1 MKKLCSF
8 LMAFLI
14 AVSFSVTVFA
24 EEGAG
29 ISIESSSD
37 GENSTVNVLLS
48 GKTNPEMI
56 QFCMNYDPEKMECI
70 GASAGGVLSGNS
82 APVINVE
89 DGKIYFVWDSLNPI
103 KEDGILLQV
112 QFKSIDSSED
122 AEVSIEGGKKLIVAG
137 KDFKNVA
144 PEKVEN
150 VTVFEGTGVSSE
162 SSKSESDKTE
172 SGTQSSKPETS
183 KPESKPSAGDKVEEG
198 FNNGLTFTENQ
209 VTVQN
214 GEKIEL
220 GVAEK
225 DENLVWSSSNE
236 DVIKV
241 DENGNIETVGPGTA
255 TITVTDETGEKEST
269 CVITVTDEEEV
280 EVITKEKE
288 KSSGGIIIAVVLG
301 TIIIGAAAL
310 ILIKFKKR

>member
-1 MKKLCSF
+1 
-8 LMAFLI
+8 MAFLI
-14 AVSFSVTVFA
+14 AVSFSVTAFA

-280 EVITKEKE
+280 EVITNEKE

-310 ILIKFKKR
+310 ILIKLKKR

>member
-1 MKKLCSF
+1 
-8 LMAFLI
+8 MAFLI
-14 AVSFSVTVFA
+14 AVSFSVTAFA

-172 SGTQSSKPETS
+172 S
-183 KPESKPSAGDKVEEG
+183 SASDKVEEG

-280 EVITKEKE
+280 EVITNEKE

-310 ILIKFKKR
+310 ILIKLKKR

>member
-14 AVSFSVTVFA
+14 AVSFSVTAFA
-24 EEGAG
+24 DEGAG

-241 DENGNIETVGPGTA
+241 DENGNIETVGSGTA

-269 CVITVTDEEEV
+269 CVITVTDENEV
-280 EVITKEKE
+280 EVITNEKE

>member
-1 MKKLCSF
+1 MKKICSF
-8 LMAFLI
+8 LVAFLI
-14 AVSFSVTVFA
+14 AVAFSVTAFA
-24 EEGAG
+24 DEGAG
-29 ISIESSSD
+29 ISMESSSD
-37 GENSTVNVLLS
+37 GENSTVNVMIS

-70 GASAGGVLSGNS
+70 GAFAGGVLNGNS

-103 KEDGILLQV
+103 EEDGILLQV
-112 QFKSIDSSED
+112 QFKSIDASED
-122 AEVSIEGGKKLIVAG
+122 AKVSIEGGKKLIVAG

-150 VTVFEGTGVSSE
+150 LTVFEGTGASSE
-162 SSKSESDKTE
+162 SSKSESDKTD
-172 SGTQSSKPETS
+172 SGTQSSKPE
-183 KPESKPSAGDKVEEG
+183 SKPSSDGKVEEG

-269 CVITVTDEEEV
+269 CVITVTDEKEV
-280 EVITKEKE
+280 EVITNEKE
-288 KSSGGIIIAVVLG
+288 ESSGGIILAVVIG

-310 ILIKFKKR
+310 VLIKLKKR